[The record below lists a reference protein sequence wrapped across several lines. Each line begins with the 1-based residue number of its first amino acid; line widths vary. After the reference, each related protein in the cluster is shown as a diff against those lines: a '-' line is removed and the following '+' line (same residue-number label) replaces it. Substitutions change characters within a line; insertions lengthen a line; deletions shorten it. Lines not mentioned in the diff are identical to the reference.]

1 MPEYDVL
8 VWGATAFTGRLA
20 CKHLAEHGGKLKWAV
35 AGRREAALVEIKDS
49 LSAKPCPPVA
59 VEVGEA
65 TDEVAA
71 ARMAARSKCVLAMA
85 GPYVKYSAAI
95 LKACARNGTHY
106 VDITG
111 EAVPFVSDS
120 VQTLHEAA
128 VASGAKIVHF
138 AGYDSVPSDLL
149 SLLAVRE
156 LQALG
161 QTCDHCT
168 VACDLR
174 QTIGGMSAGTLHTM
188 CELTAHFQSHPA
200 DIPIALDPLC
210 LAPPAQ
216 AKAGGCGGGRGGHP
230 LYNLLTGGDAWHL
243 PGWSELLDTWHC
255 LFVMSFPNS
264 RCVRRSRALLGDVP
278 AHFVYREVMACG
290 ADLLGG
296 VLALVIT
303 CCFSLSA
310 LMLLPPVRWLVK
322 KVMPIG
328 TGPPEVLM
336 RNSHWR
342 FTVAAVGDHGA
353 VATGS
358 VVATGQDPGCT
369 STSMMAAQTA
379 LCLLD
384 IAAAEAN
391 PQNKNPKDLDLASV
405 WNGGGVLTPASAC
418 GTHLVRRFAQHRVVF
433 DVKAHRVPP
442 GGRRSLLSRLVPVAL
457 AWWLTTTVAFIRA
470 PELIAV
476 CRDAAIALHGMVVG
490 AVPATAASLFP
501 TVGTLA
507 ALLMLLGMAALLRLP
522 LLASR
527 SAKGYAVPAAAL
539 ASYAVLVGLCDGPL
553 LWRPSTGL
561 HSLAGKTVLVTG
573 ANAGIGLAASKT
585 LAEHD
590 AHVLLACR
598 SATRCTAAAAE
609 IRAHAR
615 LHASSGGASA
625 IDAPLDLSDLRSVEA
640 FARAVARRHT
650 RIDILVLN
658 AGFAGGRNDGRAPH
672 TAQGLE
678 LSLGSMHVGHALLA
692 KKLMPLLKKRPP
704 PSAPIPAADPARIIT
719 VASEASHLAI
729 PFPASFYTKDGEGD
743 LRGEA
748 THVSAPLGT
757 PSYALN
763 LMLDELPH
771 HVFSSLGLVGFAP
784 TYMRAKYANVLFS
797 RALAEERVAS
807 RALGQ
812 RRVLSTAVGPG
823 FVRSSIFSQ
832 TGVAGLGSLG
842 IEALA
847 VSVMRSARLGSI
859 GVVRAAV
866 DTPASVDAKFI
877 DSMAVPRAFDDSC
890 WATGGCTSADAHRL
904 ARVTKRLM
912 QHTQPVRAQTRTAP
926 RGIRPPVAVSE
937 PPLPSL
943 TLLLGGASLLA
954 AAFAPLVALRIRRR
968 RMDRLRGRPPSA
980 VAAPPPSPPSAW
992 LQSLNT
998 FLQVPTI
1005 AAIAS
1010 GLYWSAVALLAGILA
1025 PVVALHG
1032 VGATAAEVLRDA
1044 DASEPDESERA
1055 DLAVVITGCDSGFGR
1070 GLALHLAHKGYTVFA
1085 GCLSPSTAAPF
1096 PSAPRLQIRALQM
1109 DVTSDGDVHAARA
1122 AVNVWL
1128 GASNRRRLLCVVAN
1142 AGVGH
1147 AGFAEWAPMSSFEQ
1161 DIAVNYLGAVRVSK
1175 AFIPA
1180 LRQSARFLQRSAAA
1194 GSPRSRAA
1202 PRVVIVSSMSGK
1214 LPMPLLSP
1222 YSSSKHAAAAFG
1234 ASLRMELRM
1243 WGIDVCTCLP
1253 SFHKT
1258 PLLDHVHP
1266 KLDAVWS
1273 QVPAEV
1279 QSEYGAAGFA
1289 SVKRCGDQLFTSWAW
1304 DAERVVEGLVRAA
1317 TSTAPPPAELV
1328 IGSDAHFGLQLMRHL
1343 PPALY
1348 EAVIYYYI
1356 LWDLVEPQ

>member
-1 MPEYDVL
+1 M
-8 VWGATAFTGRLA
+8 
-20 CKHLAEHGGKLKWAV
+20 
-35 AGRREAALVEIKDS
+35 
-49 LSAKPCPPVA
+49 
-59 VEVGEA
+59 
-65 TDEVAA
+65 
-71 ARMAARSKCVLAMA
+71 
-85 GPYVKYSAAI
+85 
-95 LKACARNGTHY
+95 
-106 VDITG
+106 
-111 EAVPFVSDS
+111 
-120 VQTLHEAA
+120 HEAA

-161 QTCDHCT
+161 QACDHCT

-216 AKAGGCGGGRGGHP
+216 AKASGCGGGRGGHP

-391 PQNKNPKDLDLASV
+391 PQNNNPKDLDLASV

-476 CRDAAIALHGMVVG
+476 CRDAAIALHGTVVG

-507 ALLMLLGMAALLRLP
+507 ALLMLLGMAAP
-522 LLASR
+522 PAPALASR
-527 SAKGYAVPAAAL
+527 SAKGYGGARRRPRVIRGPRRLVRRPAPLAAL
-539 ASYAVLVGLCDGPL
+539 HRPPQPRGQDRPRDGGQRRDRPRSEQDARRARRPRAPRVPIRRALHRGCRGDPRPCAPPRLVG
-553 LWRPSTGL
+553 RRER
-561 HSLAGKTVLVTG
+561 
-573 ANAGIGLAASKT
+573 N
-585 LAEHD
+585 
-590 AHVLLACR
+590 R
-598 SATRCTAAAAE
+598 
-609 IRAHAR
+609 RA
-615 LHASSGGASA
+615 
-625 IDAPLDLSDLRSVEA
+625 LDLSDLRSVEA

-692 KKLMPLLKKRPP
+692 TKLMPLLKKRPP

-823 FVRSSIFSQ
+823 FVRAPSSRRPAS
-832 TGVAGLGSLG
+832 LGS
-842 IEALA
+842 AHSA
-847 VSVMRSARLGSI
+847 SRRS
-859 GVVRAAV
+859 
-866 DTPASVDAKFI
+866 
-877 DSMAVPRAFDDSC
+877 
-890 WATGGCTSADAHRL
+890 
-904 ARVTKRLM
+904 
-912 QHTQPVRAQTRTAP
+912 
-926 RGIRPPVAVSE
+926 
-937 PPLPSL
+937 
-943 TLLLGGASLLA
+943 
-954 AAFAPLVALRIRRR
+954 
-968 RMDRLRGRPPSA
+968 
-980 VAAPPPSPPSAW
+980 
-992 LQSLNT
+992 
-998 FLQVPTI
+998 
-1005 AAIAS
+1005 
-1010 GLYWSAVALLAGILA
+1010 
-1025 PVVALHG
+1025 
-1032 VGATAAEVLRDA
+1032 
-1044 DASEPDESERA
+1044 
-1055 DLAVVITGCDSGFGR
+1055 
-1070 GLALHLAHKGYTVFA
+1070 
-1085 GCLSPSTAAPF
+1085 
-1096 PSAPRLQIRALQM
+1096 
-1109 DVTSDGDVHAARA
+1109 
-1122 AVNVWL
+1122 
-1128 GASNRRRLLCVVAN
+1128 LC
-1142 AGVGH
+1142 
-1147 AGFAEWAPMSSFEQ
+1147 
-1161 DIAVNYLGAVRVSK
+1161 R
-1175 AFIPA
+1175 
-1180 LRQSARFLQRSAAA
+1180 
-1194 GSPRSRAA
+1194 
-1202 PRVVIVSSMSGK
+1202 
-1214 LPMPLLSP
+1214 
-1222 YSSSKHAAAAFG
+1222 
-1234 ASLRMELRM
+1234 
-1243 WGIDVCTCLP
+1243 
-1253 SFHKT
+1253 
-1258 PLLDHVHP
+1258 
-1266 KLDAVWS
+1266 
-1273 QVPAEV
+1273 
-1279 QSEYGAAGFA
+1279 
-1289 SVKRCGDQLFTSWAW
+1289 
-1304 DAERVVEGLVRAA
+1304 
-1317 TSTAPPPAELV
+1317 
-1328 IGSDAHFGLQLMRHL
+1328 
-1343 PPALY
+1343 
-1348 EAVIYYYI
+1348 
-1356 LWDLVEPQ
+1356 